1 MGTDTLLL
9 NKEGGIMELKRFLEK
24 LSSDTPTPGGG
35 SASALAGTLSA
46 SLVAMV
52 AGLSS
57 RKGKT
62 KKEGMEE
69 IRGKALSIQKRLFQA
84 IDEDSKSF
92 DAVIKAFRLPRNP
105 EKERLHR
112 VREIQ
117 KAYQNATLTPQLVCQ
132 QSLQLLEYSK
142 TLILKGNP
150 NAISDAGVAAF
161 LADAALAGGL
171 LNIGINLVAVTEKT
185 FAKKMNFLM
194 QRWARKRNQLMRAIL
209 MKLIGAPQV

>member
-1 MGTDTLLL
+1 
-9 NKEGGIMELKRFLEK
+9 MELERFLEK
-24 LSSDTPTPGGG
+24 MSSDTPTPGGG
-35 SASALAGTLSA
+35 SASALAGALSA

-57 RKGKT
+57 KRDKT
-62 KKEGMEE
+62 KKKGMEG
-69 IRGKALSIQKRLFQA
+69 IRKKGLSIQKRLFRA

-92 DAVIKAFRLPRNP
+92 DAVIKAFRLPRHS

-117 KAYQNATLTPQLVCQ
+117 KAYQGATLTPQRVCQ

-161 LADAALAGGL
+161 LADAAFAGGL
-171 LNIGINLVAVTEKT
+171 LNIKINLVAVTEKN
-185 FAKKMNFLM
+185 FAKKMNSLM
-194 QRWARKRNQLMRAIL
+194 RNWSRKRNQEMKTIL
-209 MKLIGAPQV
+209 KRLVGTYQV

>member
-1 MGTDTLLL
+1 
-9 NKEGGIMELKRFLEK
+9 MELKRFLEK

-35 SASALAGTLSA
+35 SASALAGALSA

-57 RKGKT
+57 KKGKT
-62 KKEGMEE
+62 KKKGMEE
-69 IRGKALSIQKRLFQA
+69 IRRRALSIQKRLFQA

-92 DAVIKAFRLPRNP
+92 DAVIKAFRLPRNS

-117 KAYQNATLTPQLVCQ
+117 KAYQNATLTPQRVCQ

-150 NAISDAGVAAF
+150 NAISDVGVAAF

-194 QRWARKRNQLMRAIL
+194 QKWTRKRNQLMRAIL
-209 MKLIGAPQV
+209 MKLIGIPQV

>member
-1 MGTDTLLL
+1 
-9 NKEGGIMELKRFLEK
+9 MELKRFLEK
-24 LSSDTPTPGGG
+24 VAADTPTPGGG
-35 SASALAGTLSA
+35 SASALAGALSA

-57 RKGKT
+57 KKGKT
-62 KKEGMEE
+62 KKKGMEE
-69 IRGKALSIQKRLFQA
+69 IKKDALSIQKRLIQA

-92 DAVIKAFRLPRNP
+92 DAVIKAFRLPRNS

-117 KAYQNATLTPQLVCQ
+117 KAYQKATLTPQLVCQ

-194 QRWARKRNQLMRAIL
+194 RRWAKKRNELMKAIL
-209 MKLIGAPQV
+209 MKLTGTHQV

>member
-1 MGTDTLLL
+1 
-9 NKEGGIMELKRFLEK
+9 MELKRFLEK

-35 SASALAGTLSA
+35 SASALAGALSA
-46 SLVAMV
+46 SLVTMV

-57 RKGKT
+57 KKDKT
-62 KKEGMEE
+62 KKKEMEG
-69 IRGKALSIQKRLFQA
+69 IRRKGLSIQKRLFQA

-92 DAVIKAFRLPRNP
+92 DAVIKAFRLSKNS

-117 KAYQNATLTPQLVCQ
+117 KAYQRATLTPQRVCQ

-161 LADAALAGGL
+161 LADTAFTGGV
-171 LNIGINLVAVTEKT
+171 LNIKINLVAVTEKA
-185 FAKKMNFLM
+185 FAKKMNILM
-194 QRWARKRNQLMRAIL
+194 RTWAKKRNQLMKAVL
-209 MKLIGAPQV
+209 KKLIGTYQV

>member
-1 MGTDTLLL
+1 MRFALCAQHL
-9 NKEGGIMELKRFLEK
+9 KGGIMELKRFLER
-24 LSSDTPTPGGG
+24 LSSNTPTPGGG
-35 SASALAGTLSA
+35 SASALAGALSA

-57 RKGKT
+57 KKGKT
-62 KKEGMEE
+62 KKKGMEE
-69 IRGKALSIQKRLFQA
+69 IKKNALSIQKRLFQA

-92 DAVIKAFRLPRNP
+92 DAVIKAFRLPKNS
-105 EKERLHR
+105 EEERLHR

-117 KAYQNATLTPQLVCQ
+117 KAYQKATLTPQLVCQ

-150 NAISDAGVAAF
+150 NAISDAGGAAF

-171 LNIGINLVAVTEKT
+171 LNIGINLAAVTEKP

-194 QRWARKRNQLMRAIL
+194 RRWTRKRNDLMKAIL
-209 MKLIGAPQV
+209 TKLIGANQV